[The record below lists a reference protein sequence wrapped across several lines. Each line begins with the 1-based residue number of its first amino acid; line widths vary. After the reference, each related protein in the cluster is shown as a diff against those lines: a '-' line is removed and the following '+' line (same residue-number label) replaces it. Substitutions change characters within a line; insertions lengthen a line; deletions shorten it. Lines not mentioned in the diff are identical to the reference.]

1 MNKIHSTVWSQ
12 ARRAYVVAHEKAATG
27 GRPSSIRTMTAAVA
41 AAVLALAGG
50 EALAACD
57 ATGYSSSTQVLDN
70 GHCLEISGTVAPST
84 NNGPGVE
91 VISGSDITNGG
102 AIETSG
108 LNGNGINIGPGHALS
123 GTLQNNGLIVSHMF
137 LDGSSLGTNG
147 IMVNA
152 GTVGSV
158 VNSATSVIISDHGA
172 GIQVQ
177 AGGTI
182 NNGVTNSGEISG
194 GKYGIRVESQ
204 GQIFGGITNSGTLS
218 GTQAGI
224 GIHGGTPYGQFAPSL
239 FGSITNQ
246 AGGQISAWNNGID
259 IFQAV
264 INGGITNEAG
274 GTISGQDGDGIHI
287 SAQST
292 IIGDITNSGTITGN
306 DVYSAGIRI
315 EQGSSVQGNIVNN
328 GEINANTGIF
338 IRMDNTVSGNI
349 QNSSTG
355 RITMTGDNGGGIVV
369 DWTSTVQGS
378 IANNGTIVAAPDS
391 NGTMGSMVGIYV
403 KDGST
408 VNYGVNNYG
417 TIQLGGDNSTGI
429 AIDSATI
436 GSGGGGVANYGV
448 INDGGTSLSGGIS
461 IRNGAFVHDEILNAE
476 TGTIDVGHGGF
487 GIGVFNSSVAG
498 IINFG
503 RISTLDDGTGIRLEN
518 ASLGG
523 NITNFGPLNGGISG
537 IALTSNTVVHGDI
550 INGGTIA
557 GDNTSSGAGILIEG
571 ATLTGSIANYQLIR
585 GQGTD
590 LKGGIVVG
598 YFDDGAHAAS
608 EIGQGITNYGTIT
621 GGYYGIGLGNGAAV
635 NGGIVNNGYIYGD
648 SRAIRLDWGSMLTE
662 GLVNN
667 GRIESA
673 NVAIKVGSASGFPTS
688 LLAGGITNTGT
699 IAGSDTGIAV
709 VDNGAISGGLTNS
722 GTISGGNYA
731 INVDGTSSLDSIHIR
746 GNDTALFVGDVVA
759 PNTPTFVDSGAVY
772 TLQNGN
778 QFTVSSF
785 TNNGTLKIG
794 EGSTAAITGNLVNT
808 GTFSPAVASMTNYGK
823 INVSGSATLGGVA
836 YVNVIGTPTLTV
848 GSTLTGVIHATGGV
862 SGQFAGVGDNS
873 ALYDFKGVYAANDFG
888 LKIVAAGD
896 NGGPTVLGSAQEH
909 NNTPGLGA
917 ARVLDQ
923 VVVGNDPAWAR
934 VRTALGQL
942 STTQQVSQAVSQTL
956 PLLTGSSIAAAN
968 SALSGVNRVIQ
979 ARIEANR
986 GLSSGE
992 EFFNDGNVWAKPFG
1006 SWARQDNSGGVAGY
1020 KATTA
1025 GLALGIDRSV
1035 TARTRVGFA
1044 LAYANASV
1052 TGQSD
1057 VAPNSAKV
1065 DLYQLISY
1073 GSYSLDATR
1082 EINWQVDVGN
1092 NRNEG
1097 SRQIRFLGET
1107 ARSTYNSLTA
1117 HAGVGLG
1124 WSYALGEQTRWLPSV
1139 RADYTWIRDAG
1150 YTEHGADALN
1160 LKVDGRTTDQLL
1172 LAADGKV
1179 SHQLADGLAVM
1190 GNLGVGYDALSKRA
1204 AMTSAFAGEP
1214 GQSFVTY
1221 GVSPK
1226 PWLARA
1232 GLGISKSLKNGPE
1245 VTARYDLELREGFNN
1260 QTASV
1265 KLRWNF

>member
-12 ARRAYVVAHEKAATG
+12 ARRAYVVTHEKAATG
-27 GRPSSIRTMTAAVA
+27 GGPSSIRTMTAAVA

-50 EALAACD
+50 EVLAACD
-57 ATGYSSSTQVLDN
+57 APGTPGSTQVLDN
-70 GHCLEISGTVAPST
+70 GHCLEISGVPVRPGA

-102 AIETSG
+102 TIETSG
-108 LNGNGINIGPGHALS
+108 RNGHGINIGPGNALT
-123 GTLQNNGLIVSHMF
+123 GTLQNNGSIFSHMY
-137 LDGSSLGTNG
+137 LDGSSLGTNS
-147 IMVNA
+147 IMVDG

-158 VNSATSVIISDHGA
+158 VNSNAGMIWSDYGA

-177 AGGTI
+177 GGGGI
-182 NNGVTNSGEISG
+182 NDGVTNSGLIHG
-194 GKYGIRVESQ
+194 GNYGIRVEGQ
-204 GQIFGGITNSGTLS
+204 GYIFGGITNSGTLN
-218 GTQAGI
+218 GNQAGI
-224 GIHGGTPYGQFAPSL
+224 SIHGDTLPAQLAPSL
-239 FGSITNQ
+239 IGGITNQ
-246 AGGQISAWNNGID
+246 AGGQIYAYTSNAID
-259 IFQAV
+259 ISQV
-264 INGGITNEAG
+264 TIYGDITNEAG
-274 GTISGQDGDGIHI
+274 GTISGQNGDGIHI

-292 IIGDITNSGTITGN
+292 INGYIRNEGTITGN
-306 DVYSAGIRI
+306 NVVSAGIRI
-315 EQGSSVQGNIVNN
+315 EQGSVVKGISNY
-328 GEINANTGIF
+328 GEITANTGILV
-338 IRMDNTVSGNI
+338 RAGSGLMGIYNG
-349 QNSSTG
+349 NL
-355 RITMTGDNGGGIVV
+355 ITMTGNNGGGIVV
-369 DWTSTVQGS
+369 DSMSTVLGR
-378 IANNGTIVAAPDS
+378 IDNGGTIVAAPD
-391 NGTMGSMVGIYV
+391 NHGTKGSMVGIYL

-408 VNYGVNNYG
+408 VTDSINNSG
-417 TIQLGGDNSTGI
+417 TIQLGGDYSAGI
-429 AIDSATI
+429 AVDHASITGGDIFNSGSID
-436 GSGGGGVANYGV
+436 GH
-448 INDGGTSLSGGIS
+448 DTSFSGGIS
-461 IRNGAFVHDEILNAE
+461 VRNGGSVNGSIINYGSIEVGLGGVGIGISDSIVTGDIRNFAG
-476 TGTIDVGHGGF
+476 GH
-487 GIGVFNSSVAG
+487 IRTS
-498 IINFG
+498 
-503 RISTLDDGTGIRLEN
+503 LDGTGILLKN
-518 ASLGG
+518 ATLGG
-523 NITNFGPLNGGISG
+523 GIKNFDFIEGGRSG
-537 IALTSNTVVHGDI
+537 IALTDNTVVNGSI
-550 INGGTIA
+550 INNGKIS
-557 GDNTSSGAGILIEG
+557 GDHPVNGVGILIEG
-571 ATLTGSIANYQLIR
+571 ATLAGSITNNSLIA
-585 GQGTD
+585 GQGGNVG
-590 LKGGIVVG
+590 GGIVVG
-598 YFDDGAHAAS
+598 YFDGGTHGAS
-608 EIGQGITNYGTIT
+608 TSKIEQGITNNGAIM
-621 GGYYGIGLGNGAAV
+621 GGYYGIALGNGATV
-635 NGGIVNNGYIYGD
+635 SG
-648 SRAIRLDWGSMLTE
+648 

-667 GRIESA
+667 GGSNGGSI
-673 NVAIKVGSASGFPTS
+673 SAS
-688 LLAGGITNTGT
+688 
-699 IAGSDTGIAV
+699 DTAIAV
-709 VDNGAISGGLTNS
+709 ESNGAISGGLTNS

-759 PNTPTFVDSGAVY
+759 PNTPTFVDAGAVY

-778 QFTVSSF
+778 RFTVSSF

-794 EGSTAAITGNLVNT
+794 EGSTAAITGDFVTT
-808 GTFSPAVASMTNYGK
+808 GTFSPAVAGMSNYGK
-823 INVSGSATLGGVA
+823 INVSGSATLGGGA

-848 GSTLTGVIHATGGV
+848 GATLTGVIHATGGV
-862 SGQFAGVGDNS
+862 SGRFTGIDDNS
-873 ALYDFKGVYAANDFG
+873 ALYDFKGVYGANDFG

-896 NGGPTVLGSAQEH
+896 NGGPTVLSSAQEH

-968 SALSGVNRVIQ
+968 SASSGVNRLIQ

-992 EFFNDGNVWAKPFG
+992 EFFKDGNVWAKPFG

-1035 TARTRVGFA
+1035 TARTQVGFA

-1052 TGQSD
+1052 SGQSE

-1160 LKVDGRTTDQLL
+1160 LKVNSRTTDQLL

-1179 SHQLADGLAVM
+1179 SHQLANGLAVM

-1245 VTARYDLELREGFNN
+1245 ITARYDLELREGFNN

-1265 KLRWNF
+1265 KLRWGF